1 VLTGDIVYN
10 LIFGKGVTWDEVRS
24 LLFSRRKVIKLISF
38 LDYSLTYVAD
48 YGIPTTLK
56 ANNADAGWSRASV
69 PFAISERNAN
79 CVLNGLML
87 FAYKSDGAASAARFQ
102 ITQETCMYFKV
113 DYWGQLAIDFE
124 AVPASSGRYAA
135 ARQAA
140 ADEAKHFFPSQPLVN
155 LASKGVDPSVYGK
168 SLTQIHV
175 TTRGVVYDGVN
186 YVGEC
191 ITRTGGYAGHCA
203 QMVVPSYSTAKA
215 IFAGFALMRLA
226 EKFGA
231 FLVVAL
237 MLLAQKFGAF
247 LLAPDA
253 SCTDVWYVPS
263 CCLDASCTE
272 VWCVPSCCLDAS
284 CTEVWCVPSCCPDAS
299 CTEVWCVPSCF
310 SLPYWM
316 LPVDCKS
323 R

>member
-1 VLTGDIVYN
+1 
-10 LIFGKGVTWDEVRS
+10 
-24 LLFSRRKVIKLISF
+24 
-38 LDYSLTYVAD
+38 
-48 YGIPTTLK
+48 
-56 ANNADAGWSRASV
+56 
-69 PFAISERNAN
+69 
-79 CVLNGLML
+79 
-87 FAYKSDGAASAARFQ
+87 
-102 ITQETCMYFKV
+102 MYFKV

-140 ADEAKHFFPSQPLVN
+140 GDEAKHFFPSQPLVN

-231 FLVVAL
+231 FLLVAL
-237 MLLAQKFGAF
+237 MRLAQKFGAF
-247 LLAPDA
+247 LLA
-253 SCTDVWYVPS
+253 SRFRIG
-263 CCLDASCTE
+263 CCLLTVSRDEKAFMRCCFHTLPTAHTLA
-272 VWCVPSCCLDAS
+272 VPTQSPPLPFHL
-284 CTEVWCVPSCCPDAS
+284 TV
-299 CTEVWCVPSCF
+299 SCF
-310 SLPYWM
+310 
-316 LPVDCKS
+316 